1 MISEAQIEAAITA
14 LRLEQAGLRSS
25 YDQMVKDHQAAEQA
39 FQQRVQTAQ
48 NRFQQIEGSLKTLLE
63 LQKNG
68 KEPPT
73 K

>member
-1 MISEAQIEAAITA
+1 MITEAQVEAAITA

-25 YDQMVKDHQAAEQA
+25 YDQMVKDHQQAEQA
-39 FQQRVQTAQ
+39 FQQRTQTAQ

-68 KEPPT
+68 KEPP

>member
-1 MISEAQIEAAITA
+1 MITEAQVEAAITA

-25 YDQMVKDHQAAEQA
+25 YDQMVKDHQTAEQA
-39 FQQRVQTAQ
+39 FQQRTQTAQ

-68 KEPPT
+68 KEPP